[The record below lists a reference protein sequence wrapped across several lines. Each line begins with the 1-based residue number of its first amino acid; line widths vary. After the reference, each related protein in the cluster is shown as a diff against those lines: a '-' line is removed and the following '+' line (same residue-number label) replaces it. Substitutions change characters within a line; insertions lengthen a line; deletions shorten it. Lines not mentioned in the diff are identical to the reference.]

1 MADESARTEQFP
13 VRLTKRIKAL
23 LQKLAKEDERSM
35 NDIVIL
41 AVSEYAEKREVEVIR
56 RTAKGK
62 WV

>member
-13 VRLTKRIKAL
+13 VRLTKKIKAL

-41 AVSEYAEKREVEVIR
+41 AVSEYAGKRGVNVIK